1 MCLELSYPH
10 KATGNRQREL
20 QIINYEIRSGNKT
33 APTMG
38 MIRAVKVYY

>member
-1 MCLELSYPH
+1 MLQVGYPH
-10 KATGNRQREL
+10 KATGNGQREL
-20 QIINYEIRSGNKT
+20 QIINHEIRSGNKT